1 MTCFSSI
8 ESILQ
13 VPASQCIRL
22 DTSIDTN
29 GPEIVID
36 KYKGVRQLACS
47 VHVKWDD
54 SCPSRC
60 TEADDHQADAA
71 VLL

>member
-36 KYKGVRQLACS
+36 NNVGVLTHRETTCL
-47 VHVKWDD
+47 
-54 SCPSRC
+54 
-60 TEADDHQADAA
+60 
-71 VLL
+71 